1 MLTLTVLQYTPQ
13 IFLQEGNPELAGQ
26 RAWDNLRSVVRK
38 MGTGLRHEEWEE
50 KKDWDMTECEVTK
63 LRKE

>member
-1 MLTLTVLQYTPQ
+1 MECC
-13 IFLQEGNPELAGQ
+13 QEN
-26 RAWDNLRSVVRK
+26 RNWV
-38 MGTGLRHEEWEE
+38 RHEEWEE